1 MKGLVFD
8 FVFCFLLMT
17 AFVFVATPA
26 MAIVEIAVT
35 GEYTNEQKIIVQLT
49 YNEVPDP
56 KPTADDITLTP
67 STSVTFG
74 EGDDED
80 SKTYFITW
88 SDLQSTVNGV
98 FTLTGYMEVTAE
110 GTTNSNGD
118 PIVNFTSGL
127 TRNKLIHN
135 KVSQ

>member
-88 SDLQSTVNGV
+88 SDLQPDVNGE
-98 FTLTGYMEVTAE
+98 FTLTGYDAVTAV
-110 GTTNSNGD
+110 GTINSTE
-118 PIVNFTSGL
+118 I
-127 TRNKLIHN
+127 R
-135 KVSQ
+135 

>member
-1 MKGLVFD
+1 MKRLTFN
-8 FVFCFLLMT
+8 FVFCLLLIT
-17 AFVFVATPA
+17 AFVFIATPT

-35 GEYTNEQKIIVQLT
+35 GEFTQDDTNTGATNEREIVVQLT

-56 KPTADDITLTP
+56 KPTEDDITLTP

-88 SDLQSTVNGV
+88 SDLSFDAKG
-98 FTLTGYMEVTAE
+98 M
-110 GTTNSNGD
+110 
-118 PIVNFTSGL
+118 TSP
-127 TRNKLIHN
+127 
-135 KVSQ
+135 